1 MLCSDVC
8 LLCLTD
14 AGCDHVPMWR
24 CMKDLVPVKGQCMLY
39 GKPHKQDYLNI
50 FKTDISKEMEAE
62 AHHE

>member
-1 MLCSDVC
+1 
-8 LLCLTD
+8 
-14 AGCDHVPMWR
+14 
-24 CMKDLVPVKGQCMLY
+24 MKDLVPVKGQCMLY